1 MQIRTS
7 SSTWGETLV
16 NDLDPE
22 AKAGL
27 VAVQLRRGPRGL
39 LQPASGHVR
48 LVLESLA
55 ELPGTLASL
64 S

>member
-1 MQIRTS
+1 MQIRTVVFDV
-7 SSTWGETLV
+7 GETLV
-16 NDLDPE
+16 NDVVP
-22 AKAGL
+22 APKAGL

-39 LQPASGHVR
+39 LQPASVQAR

-55 ELPGTLASL
+55 ELPGALASL